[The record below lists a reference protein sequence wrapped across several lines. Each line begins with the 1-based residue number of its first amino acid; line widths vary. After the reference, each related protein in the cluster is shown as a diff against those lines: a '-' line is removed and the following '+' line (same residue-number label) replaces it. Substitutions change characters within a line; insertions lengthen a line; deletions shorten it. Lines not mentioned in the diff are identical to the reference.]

1 MVWGGMGGVRED
13 FEEGRFN
20 PDLIY
25 LGILGVR
32 GHAAQGWGWE
42 IWTASFFAAGE
53 VSSQRVGCVFRAHLT
68 VLEVVTGFVAPSV
81 SLPLSHGLIPCLCLS
96 SVPPGRPSGGG
107 GVAKQPDVQV
117 HHPRGPAADDREQQR
132 AAGGDGLLRVGPQEL
147 VSVLQGVRRR

>member
-42 IWTASFFAAGE
+42 IWAASFFAAGE
-53 VSSQRVGCVFRAHLT
+53 VSSQRVGSVFRAHLT

-81 SLPLSHGLIPCLCLS
+81 SPSSLPRPHSLPLLVLCATRS
-96 SVPPGRPSGGG
+96 SLG
-107 GVAKQPDVQV
+107 
-117 HHPRGPAADDREQQR
+117 
-132 AAGGDGLLRVGPQEL
+132 
-147 VSVLQGVRRR
+147 RRRSREAA